1 MSVSRRCSRRRLVV
15 SHEGRQLP
23 RPGLRV
29 LLELLHPPVVGL
41 DGVLEDGVL
50 QSGRLFVELNTPGT
64 VQPLEVD
71 VAFPSNANAI
81 QNERGFDVNLEI
93 LINME

>member
-1 MSVSRRCSRRRLVV
+1 MSVSRRGSRSRLVV
-15 SHEGRQLP
+15 SHEGCELP

-29 LLELLHPPVVGL
+29 LFEFLHPPVVGL

-50 QSGRLFVELNTPGT
+50 QRGRLLVELNTAGA

-71 VAFPSNANAI
+71 VAFPSNANAV
-81 QNERGFDVNLEI
+81 QNER
-93 LINME
+93 